1 MQNLNERVKNVLVD
15 LDYIKP
21 DTEINGNITI
31 QGDLDLD
38 SLDSVEFIM
47 AIEDEFGIE
56 IDDND
61 SEKMKT
67 LGDVIEYLKKRLS

>member
-21 DTEINGNITI
+21 DTEINGNTTI